1 MILYITRR
9 ILLFIPSL
17 VVISLL
23 AFIIN
28 IEAPG
33 DPAARLVN
41 ASVNNTEVHNAN
53 RKEIINEKRKEFG
66 LDLPLFYFSV
76 SSLSDSSVPAKTWQ
90 RYVPAIHFYGAKNQY
105 HKWISNIVLH
115 GDWGFSYD
123 TQLPVIKEIKPRF
136 AWTFV
141 LSLLATILAFG
152 ISIPVG
158 MYAAQKR
165 GRFFDRLSTVGLFIL
180 YSLPNFFVAS
190 LLLVFFANPQ
200 FLSWFPE
207 SGVQDVVNFN
217 NSWPLWVKMV
227 HWAPY
232 LVLPLIAYTYGAI
245 AFLSRQ
251 MRAAASEIFDQE
263 YVATARAK
271 GLPERKVLWKHV
283 FRNSLAPIIT
293 TFANSFPIVVTGSIV
308 IETIFS

>member
-105 HKWISNIVLH
+105 
-115 GDWGFSYD
+115 
-123 TQLPVIKEIKPRF
+123 
-136 AWTFV
+136 
-141 LSLLATILAFG
+141 
-152 ISIPVG
+152 
-158 MYAAQKR
+158 
-165 GRFFDRLSTVGLFIL
+165 
-180 YSLPNFFVAS
+180 
-190 LLLVFFANPQ
+190 
-200 FLSWFPE
+200 
-207 SGVQDVVNFN
+207 
-217 NSWPLWVKMV
+217 
-227 HWAPY
+227 
-232 LVLPLIAYTYGAI
+232 
-245 AFLSRQ
+245 
-251 MRAAASEIFDQE
+251 
-263 YVATARAK
+263 
-271 GLPERKVLWKHV
+271 
-283 FRNSLAPIIT
+283 
-293 TFANSFPIVVTGSIV
+293 
-308 IETIFS
+308 